1 MKQAKAFL
9 IGGLT
14 TLFGA
19 VSAYAATSKA
29 VDFVVGYDYMSILFG
44 IGISVGASLCRTAYM
59 LAVEDVVVIN
69 SKTEVIKDLVV
80 ASLGGL
86 IATICIRAGMGVPA
100 VKDLLTVDMSILL
113 LFWAGWSRN
122 AFFLWLASFSQKLAE
137 AFQNKVIRKVENE

>member
-9 IGGLT
+9 IFGLT

-29 VDFVVGYDYMSILFG
+29 VDFIVGYDYMSILFG
-44 IGISVGASLCRTAYM
+44 IGISVGASFCRTAYM
-59 LAVEDVVVIN
+59 LAVEDVVIIN
-69 SKTEVIKDLVV
+69 SKTEIIKDLVV

-86 IATICIRAGMGVPA
+86 IATICIRAGMGIPT
-100 VKDLLTVDMSILL
+100 VKDIWTVDMSILF

-122 AFFLWLASFSQKLAE
+122 AFFLWLASFSQKIAT
-137 AFQNKVIRKVENE
+137 AFQSRVIRKIEDE